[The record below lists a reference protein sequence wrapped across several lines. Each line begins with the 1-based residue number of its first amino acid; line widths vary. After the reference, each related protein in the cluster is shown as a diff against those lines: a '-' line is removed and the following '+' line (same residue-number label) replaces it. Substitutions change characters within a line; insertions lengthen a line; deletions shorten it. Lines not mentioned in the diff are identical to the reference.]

1 MTQGGIGIELWTMTE
16 DILFDNIYIGHSV
29 EDASKFKAETFD
41 IKKPLEVEQ
50 AKPKTNTKHVDD
62 EEEVS
67 FSEDPIEFI
76 RSKVF
81 KFVDLA
87 KLDPVLAFKTQPE
100 VGAVLVLSIV
110 TFFGMLGAIFG
121 LVGGSQPPV
130 TKVCSP
136 ILRYPTC
143 ELTVLRSLRRRPM
156 PLHPTTRR
164 RRSLHPSRPRAATRR
179 RRPQSRSGSKRR
191 TCPNCTLRSDH
202 VMFCLLAWT
211 AVANIIILGLRGK

>member
-1 MTQGGIGIELWTMTE
+1 MNPCLTEVSQGGIGIELWTMTE

-29 EDASKFKAETFD
+29 EDAAKFKAETFD

-76 RSKVF
+76 RSKAF

-87 KLDPVLAFKTQPE
+87 KLDPILAFKTQPE
-100 VGAVLVLSIV
+100 VGAVFVLSIV
-110 TFFGMLGAIFG
+110 TLFGMLGAMFG

-136 ILRYPTC
+136 ILYHSAND
-143 ELTVLRSLRRRPM
+143 LTLVCSPRRRPM
-156 PLHPTTRR
+156 LLHPTTRR
-164 RRSLHPSRPRAATRR
+164 RRSLHLSRPQAATRR
-179 RRPQSRSGSKRR
+179 RRPQ
-191 TCPNCTLRSDH
+191 
-202 VMFCLLAWT
+202 
-211 AVANIIILGLRGK
+211 